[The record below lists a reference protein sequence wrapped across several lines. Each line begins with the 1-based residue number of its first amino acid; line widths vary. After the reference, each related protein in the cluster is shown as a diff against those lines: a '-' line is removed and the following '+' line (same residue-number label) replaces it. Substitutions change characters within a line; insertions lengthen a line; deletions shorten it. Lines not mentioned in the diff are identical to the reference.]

1 MFYLFRLT
9 KTPNNVAAKQNLFNY
24 ISILLFYFKSGRI
37 LIYLSRQNRGALVPY
52 GMRFVGLVQE
62 LPSVKVNLQ
71 HIDPYVLRVMT
82 LLVHATWG
90 K

>member
-9 KTPNNVAAKQNLFNY
+9 KTPNNVVAKQNLFNY

-37 LIYLSRQNRGALVPY
+37 LICPGHRNMGALVPY
-52 GMRFVGLVQE
+52 GMRYVGLVQE
-62 LPSVKVNLQ
+62 LPSVTINLQ

-82 LLVHATWG
+82 LVDHATWG